1 MEKKFNAIAEVARR
15 TRSGNGFEV
24 KAGSINEVI
33 GAATLEA
40 LEADAHLVPMASDIL
55 KTQMENLEVGDKLMF
70 NWACSVL
77 NIKVERVA

>member
-1 MEKKFNAIAEVARR
+1 MEKKFDAIAEVARQ

-33 GAATLEA
+33 GAATKEA
-40 LEADAHLVPMASDIL
+40 KDENAHLVPMAAEIL
-55 KTQMENLEVGDKLMF
+55 ENQMKGLEVGGKLMF

>member
-1 MEKKFNAIAEVARR
+1 MEQKFNAIAEVARR

-24 KAGSINEVI
+24 KAGTINEVI
-33 GAATLEA
+33 GAATLESKD
-40 LEADAHLVPMASDIL
+40 EDAHLVPMASEIL
-55 KTQMENLEVGDKLMF
+55 ANQMEGLEVGGTLMF